1 MKEAR
6 EAHILTMNMKTSVY
20 DAMAQATLKADK
32 VGSISATLTQ
42 LLTPGSGGRLNSMHN
57 DLNMGDQ
64 NIGLLQHNLTGFYN
78 VVGTLEHNMHYLS
91 QHDTAQSIK
100 YILTIDPR
108 NDFDVQL
115 PELSAELDGVR

>member
-1 MKEAR
+1 
-6 EAHILTMNMKTSVY
+6 MNIKTSVC
-20 DAMAQATLKADK
+20 DSMEQAKSTASK
-32 VGSISATLTQ
+32 VGSFSDTLTQ
-42 LLTPGSGGRLNSMHN
+42 LLAPGAGGHLESINYA
-57 DLNMGDQ
+57 LNMGDQ